1 MLNGGEGY
9 LEKEIF
15 SLNCFGN
22 NKVKIVDG
30 DRIEKVCASLL
41 LPFFWYLP
49 LLILFLLL
57 DCKQEREE

>member
-1 MLNGGEGY
+1 M
-9 LEKEIF
+9 EKEIA
-15 SLNCFGN
+15 SLNCFDD

-30 DRIEKVCASLL
+30 DRIEKVCTSLL

-57 DCKQEREE
+57 DCKQEKEE